1 MDQSKD
7 ERDDLVIEY
16 LKEGLTTREVAKK
29 VGISNGWVSK
39 IASSRGYDISTERT
53 RKAAKCKSL
62 YNRPERIKVIADGI
76 DKLVAMLPEITKA
89 KDMRDWSVSLAILM
103 DKRRLEDSG
112 DGNEKGGEFMA
123 LMKAMEEENGS
134 ATSER

>member
-29 VGISNGWVSK
+29 VGLSNGWVSK
-39 IASSRGYDISTERT
+39 IASARGYDISTERT

-62 YNRPERIKVIADGI
+62 YNRPQRINVIADGI

>member
-1 MDQSKD
+1 MDSKE
-7 ERDDLVIEY
+7 ERNDLIIDY
-16 LKEGLTTREVAKK
+16 LKDGLTTREVGER
-29 VGISNGWVSK
+29 VGVSCATVSNV
-39 IASSRGYDISTERT
+39 ASARGLDISTERT

-62 YNRPERIKVIADGI
+62 YTRPDRIKVIADGI

-103 DKRRLEDSG
+103 DKRRLEDSN
-112 DGNEKGGEFMA
+112 DSKERGGEFMA

-134 ATSER
+134 SNAER

>member
-1 MDQSKD
+1 MDSKE
-7 ERDDLVIEY
+7 ERNDLIIGY
-16 LKEGLTTREVAKK
+16 LKEGLSTREVAEK
-29 VGISNGWVSK
+29 VGLSNGWISK
-39 IASSRGYDISTERT
+39 IASDRGYDISTERT

-103 DKRRLEDSG
+103 DKRRLEDSN
-112 DGNEKGGEFMA
+112 DSKERGGEFMSF
-123 LMKAMEEENGS
+123 MKAMEEENGS
-134 ATSER
+134 SNAER

>member
-1 MDQSKD
+1 MDQSKE
-7 ERDDLVIEY
+7 ERNDLIIGY
-16 LKEGLTTREVAKK
+16 LKDGLTTREVAEK
-29 VGISNGWVSK
+29 VGVSSGTVSNV
-39 IASSRGYDISTERT
+39 ANARGYDISTERT

-76 DKLVAMLPEITKA
+76 DKLVAMLPDITKA

>member
-1 MDQSKD
+1 MDSKE
-7 ERDDLVIEY
+7 ERNDLIIDY
-16 LKEGLTTREVAKK
+16 LKDGLTTREVAEK
-29 VGISNGWVSK
+29 VGVSNGTVSNV
-39 IASSRGYDISTERT
+39 ASARGYDISTERI

-62 YNRPERIKVIADGI
+62 YNRPQRIKVIADGI

-103 DKRRLEDSG
+103 DKRRLEDSN
-112 DGNEKGGEFMA
+112 DSKERGGEFMA

>member
-1 MDQSKD
+1 MDSKE
-7 ERDDLVIEY
+7 ERNDLIIDY
-16 LKEGLTTREVAKK
+16 LKDGLTTREVGER
-29 VGISNGWVSK
+29 VGVSCATVSNV
-39 IASSRGYDISTERT
+39 ASARGLDISTERT

-62 YNRPERIKVIADGI
+62 YTRPDRIKVIADGI

-103 DKRRLEDSG
+103 DKRRLENSNDSK
-112 DGNEKGGEFMA
+112 ERGGEFMA